1 MGRNVRRESGGG
13 FGGSPTT
20 VRGSRV
26 RENGAAQ
33 VGFALSVALS
43 ETIFPHENA
52 LNGQISNH
60 FFDTIGHFFELSSS
74 APAPHPQFSLQP
86 RLLSDPIKSSAKKS
100 VQG

>member
-33 VGFALSVALS
+33 VRFALSVALS
-43 ETIFPHENA
+43 ETNA
-52 LNGQISNH
+52 KLTVILESFLRYH
-60 FFDTIGHFFELSSS
+60 WSFL
-74 APAPHPQFSLQP
+74 PARHPQFSEP
-86 RLLSDPIKSSAKKS
+86 LSRTLSLPSIKSSPKKS

>member
-33 VGFALSVALS
+33 VRFALSVALS
-43 ETIFPHENA
+43 ETIFPSRKTQKRKI
-52 LNGQISNH
+52 NGQISNQ
-60 FFDTIGHFFELSSS
+60 FFDTIGHFANS
-74 APAPHPQFSLQP
+74 AVGTPLGTQFS
-86 RLLSDPIKSSAKKS
+86 
-100 VQG
+100 

>member
-43 ETIFPHENA
+43 ETIFPHEIRKKKI
-52 LNGQISNH
+52 NGQISNQ
-60 FFDTIGHFFELSSS
+60 FFDTIGHSNQVIRQLGT
-74 APAPHPQFSLQP
+74 QFSMSP
-86 RLLSDPIKSSAKKS
+86 SSRTL
-100 VQG
+100 

>member
-43 ETIFPHENA
+43 ETIFVIKTKNA
-52 LNGQISNH
+52 KLTPEINGQIS
-60 FFDTIGHFFELSSS
+60 
-74 APAPHPQFSLQP
+74 
-86 RLLSDPIKSSAKKS
+86 
-100 VQG
+100 

>member
-33 VGFALSVALS
+33 VRFALSVALS
-43 ETIFPHENA
+43 ERQF
-52 LNGQISNH
+52 
-60 FFDTIGHFFELSSS
+60 LS
-74 APAPHPQFSLQP
+74 
-86 RLLSDPIKSSAKKS
+86 
-100 VQG
+100 